1 MQNHSDCFQKVKT
14 RCLDF
19 ISSQETKKEK
29 FKNKGNM
36 IKNFLIPICFWIDKN
51 KLKNK
56 TFIIGLAG
64 GQGTGKT
71 TISSLIK
78 LILTTYFK
86 LNVFKISI
94 DDFYK
99 TRKERLKLS
108 KSIHPLLLTR
118 GVPGTH
124 DVDMINKLFYN
135 IKKKKFNTMLIP
147 KFDKSI
153 DDRCNKKLW
162 YKIKQKPNI
171 LILEGWCVGA
181 KPQNKKILDKPIN
194 NLEKTLDRKKKWRL
208 YVNNQLKN
216 KYSKLFDQMHS
227 LLYLKAKNFGVLKR
241 WRIKQEKKLK
251 LKNKRKKDNKIM
263 SNSEVINFMMTYQR
277 ITQNMFKITPKHS
290 SIIIDLNDRHQIK
303 RVKFKNV

>member
-29 FKNKGNM
+29 FKNKVRM
-36 IKNFLIPICFWIDKN
+36 IKTFLIPICFWIDKN

-71 TISSLIK
+71 TVSSLIK
-78 LILTTYFK
+78 LILKTYFK

-124 DVDMINKLFYN
+124 DVDMLNKLFYN

-162 YKIKQKPNI
+162 YKLKKKPDV

-181 KPQNKKILDKPIN
+181 KPEKKNTLSKPIN
-194 NLEKTLDRKKKWRL
+194 ELEKNLDSKKKWRL
-208 YVNNQLKN
+208 HVNNQLKN
-216 KYSKLFDQMHS
+216 KYLKLFNQMHS
-227 LLYLKAKNFGVLKR
+227 LLYLKAKNFNVLKQ

-251 LKNKRKKDNKIM
+251 LKNKRKKNNKIM

-277 ITQNMFKITPKHS
+277 ITRNMLKITPKHS

-303 RVKFKNV
+303 RVKFKDV

>member
-1 MQNHSDCFQKVKT
+1 MQNYFDCFQKVKKK
-14 RCLDF
+14 CYSF
-19 ISSQETKKEK
+19 ISSQETKREK
-29 FKNKGNM
+29 FKNKEKM
-36 IKNFLIPICFWIDKN
+36 IKSFLIPICFWIFKN
-51 KLKNK
+51 KPKNK

-71 TISSLIK
+71 TISSLIR
-78 LILTTYFK
+78 LILSTYFK
-86 LNVFKISI
+86 LNVFKVSI

-108 KSIHPLLLTR
+108 KSKHPLLLSR

-124 DVDMINKLFYN
+124 DVNMINKLFRN
-135 IKKKKFNTMLIP
+135 VKNSKFKSMLIP

-162 YKIKQKPNI
+162 YKMKKKPDV

-181 KPQNKKILDKPIN
+181 KPENNKTLNMPIN
-194 NLEKTLDRKKKWRL
+194 KLEKNLDDKMKWRL
-208 YVNNQLKN
+208 HVNNQLKN
-216 KYSKLFDQMHS
+216 KYAKLFNQMNS
-227 LLYLKAKNFGVLKR
+227 LLYLKARNFNILKQ
-241 WRIKQEKKLK
+241 WRIKQEKKLQI
-251 LKNKRKKDNKIM
+251 KNKRKKNNKIM
-263 SNSEVINFMMTYQR
+263 NNMEVLKFMMTYQR
-277 ITQNMFKITPKHS
+277 ITQNMFKITPKYS